1 MTLSIHLV
9 SRLLRCRRITGLGWI
24 TWSLVTM
31 RNGDPCIVMVGF
43 FFFCVSHTFDAEP
56 VISGSGISCPVPLS
70 STACSRRDQS
80 CASKCPKYRCRR
92 SRPALVMSRSVT
104 RKYNSNLFRLMDGGR
119 QSGVVRGFVQ
129 TIQQSSAAS
138 AIVSI
143 ASSKTRLEKI
153 CWITYGLA

>member
-1 MTLSIHLV
+1 
-9 SRLLRCRRITGLGWI
+9 
-24 TWSLVTM
+24 
-31 RNGDPCIVMVGF
+31 
-43 FFFCVSHTFDAEP
+43 
-56 VISGSGISCPVPLS
+56 
-70 STACSRRDQS
+70 
-80 CASKCPKYRCRR
+80 
-92 SRPALVMSRSVT
+92 MSRSVT